1 MKICLRIIPL
11 NFTMKIILC
20 CLPLSIRD
28 RKNDETK
35 CIRYIGS
42 DGNTQDFEAPVSSAG
57 LGQGVGNLCEAG
69 YMEPYWLGKK

>member
-1 MKICLRIIPL
+1 MNKIDKVNATIEL
-11 NFTMKIILC
+11 
-20 CLPLSIRD
+20 
-28 RKNDETK
+28 
-35 CIRYIGS
+35 